1 VTHAKLK
8 SRTPADKRDN
18 SDYFV
23 TMTEHSRQDPDG
35 LAAASDAR
43 GLEALIARA
52 ARAGK
57 GLPPV
62 ERWNPP
68 FCGDIDMEI
77 RPDGTW
83 FYMGTPIGRAP
94 LVRLFST
101 VLRKDA
107 DGGTY
112 LVTPV
117 ERVGIRVV
125 DAPFVAVEAD
135 VSGEGKDQVITFR
148 TNVGDVVEAGPDHP
162 LRFVDEE
169 ETGGLKPYL
178 LVRGRLEALV
188 ARSVMYELVG
198 HGEEIEVDGIP
209 MFSVRSRGAVFPIMP
224 AERLAK
230 LSA

>member
-1 VTHAKLK
+1 M
-8 SRTPADKRDN
+8 AD
-18 SDYFV
+18 
-23 TMTEHSRQDPDG
+23 RQDNDS
-35 LAAASDAR
+35 LTAAADAR
-43 GLEALIARA
+43 GLEALISRA

-94 LVRLFST
+94 LVQLFST
-101 VLRKDA
+101 VLRKDE
-107 DGGTY
+107 DGNTY

-125 DAPFVAVEAD
+125 DAPFVAVEVN
-135 VSGEGKDQVITFR
+135 VSGQGDDQAITFR

-162 LRFVDEE
+162 LRFVDEA
-169 ETGGLKPYL
+169 ETGGLKPYV

-188 ARSVMYELVG
+188 ARPVMYELVG
-198 HGEEIEVDGIP
+198 HGEEIDVDGTA
-209 MFSVRSRGAVFPIMP
+209 MFAVRSRGGVFPVMP
-224 AERLAK
+224 AERLAR